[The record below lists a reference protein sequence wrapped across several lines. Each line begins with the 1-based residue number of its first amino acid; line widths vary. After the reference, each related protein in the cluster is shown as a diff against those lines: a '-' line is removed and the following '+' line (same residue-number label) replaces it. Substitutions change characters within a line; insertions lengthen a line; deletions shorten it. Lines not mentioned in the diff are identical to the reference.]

1 MSNSGINLMNNK
13 TLSSL
18 FVLFAIVSIGMTAAP
33 SAFAEHSMNAT
44 VENAQGS
51 STPGCEPD
59 CFIPAT
65 VTIGVGGMVTFSNN
79 DTAAHTS
86 TAGTPAD
93 GPSGAWDSSLVM
105 MNSAYTTP
113 ALDAGEYPYYCMVHP
128 WMTGL
133 IIVGEG
139 AAPPSEPAPTEPEP
153 EPVPTTTSTAANTVE
168 NAQGSSTPG
177 CEPDC
182 FIPATIT
189 INPGESV
196 TFANNDSAAHTSTAG
211 TPADGPSGAWDSSI
225 VMMGSAYTT
234 PGLSEG
240 TYPYFCMVH
249 PWMEGLVIVEEE
261 SHDDHGDGNA
271 EEAEDHGDM
280 KMEMQT
286 LTAADIS
293 IDIADGAKAGEQ
305 VAIDV
310 TISGEHVNY
319 DIVAT
324 HNGETILDE
333 SGNHSHTGE
342 GSHTTSALS
351 ADASDDN
358 PIDVTVTFQGFG
370 VPGEEFTGPIGLTNT
385 AQAVPEFGAIA
396 AVILAVAIVS
406 IIAVSAK
413 SRLSFMPRI

>member
-1 MSNSGINLMNNK
+1 MSNSRINLMNNK
-13 TLSSL
+13 TVSSL

-59 CFIPAT
+59 CFVPAT

-113 ALDAGEYPYYCMVHP
+113 ALDAGEYPYFCMVHP
-128 WMTGL
+128 WMT
-133 IIVGEG
+133 
-139 AAPPSEPAPTEPEP
+139 
-153 EPVPTTTSTAANTVE
+153 
-168 NAQGSSTPG
+168 
-177 CEPDC
+177 
-182 FIPATIT
+182 
-189 INPGESV
+189 
-196 TFANNDSAAHTSTAG
+196 
-211 TPADGPSGAWDSSI
+211 
-225 VMMGSAYTT
+225 
-234 PGLSEG
+234 
-240 TYPYFCMVH
+240 
-249 PWMEGLVIVEEE
+249 GLVIVEEE
-261 SHDDHGDGNA
+261 SHDDHG
-271 EEAEDHGDM
+271 EEAPA
-280 KMEMQT
+280 MEMPEPVMT
-286 LTAADIS
+286 LTAADIT
-293 IDIADGAKAGEQ
+293 INVADGAKAGEK

-310 TISGEHVNY
+310 AISGEHVNY

-333 SGNHSHTGE
+333 SGNHEHAGE

-370 VPGEEFTGPIGLTNT
+370 IPGEEFTGPIGLTNS

>member
-1 MSNSGINLMNNK
+1 MNNK
-13 TLSSL
+13 TVSSL

-65 VTIGVGGMVTFSNN
+65 VTIGVGGQVTFTNN
-79 DTAAHTS
+79 DTAAHTAS
-86 TAGTPAD
+86 AGTAQEGLSDP
-93 GPSGAWDSSLVM
+93 GWDSSLVM
-105 MNSAYTTP
+105 PGQSYTTP
-113 ALDAGEYPYYCMVHP
+113 ELAAGEYPYWCMVHP
-128 WMTGL
+128 WMT
-133 IIVGEG
+133 
-139 AAPPSEPAPTEPEP
+139 
-153 EPVPTTTSTAANTVE
+153 
-168 NAQGSSTPG
+168 
-177 CEPDC
+177 
-182 FIPATIT
+182 
-189 INPGESV
+189 
-196 TFANNDSAAHTSTAG
+196 
-211 TPADGPSGAWDSSI
+211 
-225 VMMGSAYTT
+225 
-234 PGLSEG
+234 
-240 TYPYFCMVH
+240 
-249 PWMEGLVIVEEE
+249 GLVIVEEE
-261 SHDDHGDGNA
+261 SHDDHA
-271 EEAEDHGDM
+271 EEAPV
-280 KMEMQT
+280 MEMPALT

-293 IDIADGAKAGEQ
+293 IDVADGATAGEQ

-324 HNGETILDE
+324 QNGETILDE
-333 SGNHSHTGE
+333 SDNHSHDGT

-351 ADASDDN
+351 ADASDDS

-370 VPGEEFTGPIGLTNT
+370 MPGDDKTGPIGLTNT

>member
-1 MSNSGINLMNNK
+1 MGLFWRSFLLSNSRINLMNNK
-13 TLSSL
+13 TVSSL
-18 FVLFAIVSIGMTAAP
+18 FVLFAIISIGMTAAP

-51 STPGCEPD
+51 STPGCEPE
-59 CFIPAT
+59 CFIPST
-65 VTIGVGGMVTFSNN
+65 VTIGVGGMVTFSNTDN
-79 DTAAHTS
+79 AAHTS

-105 MNSAYTTP
+105 MNSAYTTG
-113 ALDAGEYPYYCMVHP
+113 ALDAGE
-128 WMTGL
+128 
-133 IIVGEG
+133 
-139 AAPPSEPAPTEPEP
+139 
-153 EPVPTTTSTAANTVE
+153 
-168 NAQGSSTPG
+168 
-177 CEPDC
+177 
-182 FIPATIT
+182 
-189 INPGESV
+189 
-196 TFANNDSAAHTSTAG
+196 
-211 TPADGPSGAWDSSI
+211 
-225 VMMGSAYTT
+225 
-234 PGLSEG
+234 
-240 TYPYFCMVH
+240 YPYFCMVH
-249 PWMEGLVIVEEE
+249 PWMVGLVIVEEE
-261 SHDDHGDGNA
+261 SHD
-271 EEAEDHGDM
+271 EAEAEPV
-280 KMEMQT
+280 MEMPAQT

-293 IDIADGAKAGEQ
+293 IDVADGAKAGEQ

-370 VPGEEFTGPIGLTNT
+370 IPGEEFTGPIGLTNT